1 MLYTFFNKKTGS
13 GARVIEQL
21 SEEFLKTIIKQ
32 LKRRKV
38 YAKSDSNILT
48 ADITEIVSWSSKDKN
63 VKRLLCVID
72 VSTKYVQ
79 VKPLKY

>member
-63 VKRLLCVID
+63 VKRSLCVID
-72 VSTKYVQ
+72 VSTKYV
-79 VKPLKY
+79 

>member
-72 VSTKYVQ
+72 VSTKYV
-79 VKPLKY
+79 